1 MTKTAKIEKKNDIN
15 EKYNHPNQTTS
26 SLTMTEVA
34 TLPHAVPSLP
44 TTPPVWSKTS
54 STCSKIIT
62 KEEKM
67 SPIELRENLLGNYM
81 EKHYP
86 GMIYS
91 YWHEYPTPSHPNT
104 SVRIRLT
111 EDVKDDVLNPREPW
125 IWHMRKEK
133 DCVYRNLLVKY
144 LN

>member
-1 MTKTAKIEKKNDIN
+1 LTKTAKIEKKNDIN
-15 EKYNHPNQTTS
+15 KKYNHPSQTTS
-26 SLTMTEVA
+26 SPTMTELMTT
-34 TLPHAVPSLP
+34 TLAPQ

-54 STCSKIIT
+54 STCSK
-62 KEEKM
+62 EEKM
-67 SPIELRENLLGNYM
+67 SPVELRENLLSNYM

-86 GMIYS
+86 GMTYS

-104 SVRIRLT
+104 PVRIRLT

-125 IWHMRKEK
+125 IWHMGKEK
-133 DCVYRNLLVKY
+133 DCVYRKFLIKY